1 MELFR
6 QTNIDFLRYKWYAI
20 GASWLVIAIGLFAT
34 FVQKGLRFGID
45 FAGGTQIAV
54 QFAERPDLDRLRK
67 ILDGANLGDV
77 GLQRYGEAE
86 KNQVLIRVQQQK
98 TEGRDVSHDVQ
109 NSIRSGLQPGAD
121 PAKIDLNRD
130 GKDLIAARLAA
141 ADPDQV
147 SLRTDAIAANYYPA
161 IADRVISYRSE
172 VGIFRSTADLD
183 RVADVSP
190 AVRTWLK
197 ANSYAGPFVLL
208 SAENVGPQ
216 VGADLRKKAL
226 YAVVWSIA
234 GMLVYIAIRFRSLP
248 FGVGAVVALIHDTL
262 ITVGLLALLGREFN
276 LVVVAA
282 LLTLVGYSVND
293 TVVVYDRVRENQR
306 TPKKE
311 ALESVINRSINQT
324 LSRTVLT
331 AGATMLVCVA
341 LFFLGGE
348 VLNTFA
354 LTLIIG
360 IIIGTYSSIYVA
372 AAIVVIWKDLRGR
385 RKLQAVPAA
394 RPVAPPPP
402 PAAAKKKKSG
412 RR

>member
-6 QTNIDFLRYKWYAI
+6 QTNIDFLKYKWYAI
-20 GASWLVIAIGLFAT
+20 GASWLLIGIGLFAT

-54 QFAERPDLDRLRK
+54 QFASRPDLDRLRK

-77 GLQRYGEAE
+77 GLQRYGEPE
-86 KNQVLIRVQQQK
+86 KNQVLIRVQQQR
-98 TEGRDVSHDVQ
+98 TEGRDVSFDVQ
-109 NSIRSGLQPGAD
+109 NALRTGLQPGAD

-130 GKDLIAARLAA
+130 GKDVIATRLAA

-147 SLRTDAIAANYYPA
+147 SLRAAVNPADHYAA
-161 IADRVISYRSE
+161 IADRIISYRSE

-183 RVADVSP
+183 RVPETSA
-190 AVRTWLK
+190 AVRARLK
-197 ANSYAGPFVLL
+197 TESYTGPFVLL

-216 VGADLRKKAL
+216 VGADLRKKAI
-226 YAVVWSIA
+226 YAVVWSIV
-234 GMLVYIAIRFRSLP
+234 GMLAYIAIRFRSLP

-311 ALESVINRSINQT
+311 SLESVINRSINQT

-331 AGATMLVCVA
+331 SGATMLVCLA

-385 RKLQAVPAA
+385 RKLQAVPTPKA
-394 RPVAPPPP
+394 APPPP
-402 PAAAKKKKSG
+402 PAASKKKKSG